1 MNKYS
6 QYIDHTVLS
15 ANATK
20 EDIKKICEEA
30 IKYEFK
36 SVCINP
42 FYIKYAKDILKDSNV
57 LVCTVIG
64 FPLGQNTI
72 DSKANETLNA
82 IKDGAD
88 EIDMVI
94 NISQLKANDSEYCIK
109 EINAV
114 VNNAN
119 NKTVKVI
126 VETCLLSETDKI
138 NAFNIVN
145 KSNAHFIKT
154 STGFSTGGATI
165 EDIKLWDKIRKDS
178 NSKLLIKAAG
188 GVRTSEDLENFIN
201 SGANRIGT
209 SKGVALISGIATKNG
224 Y

>member
-1 MNKYS
+1 MNQYS
-6 QYIDHTVLS
+6 QYIDHTILA

-20 EDIKKICEEA
+20 EDIKKICDEA

-42 FYIKYAKDILKDSNV
+42 FYIKFAKELLKNSNV

-72 DSKANETLNA
+72 DTKANETLNA

-94 NISQLKANDSEYCIK
+94 NISQLKANDADYCIK

-126 VETCLLSETDKI
+126 VETCLLNETDKI

-145 KSNAHFIKT
+145 ESNAQFIKT
-154 STGFSTGGATI
+154 STGFSTSGATI
-165 EDIKLWDKIRKDS
+165 EDIKLWDKIRKET

-188 GVRTSEDLENFIN
+188 GVRTSEDLENFIKF
-201 SGANRIGT
+201 GANRIGT
-209 SKGVALISGIATKNG
+209 SKGVALITGIETKTG